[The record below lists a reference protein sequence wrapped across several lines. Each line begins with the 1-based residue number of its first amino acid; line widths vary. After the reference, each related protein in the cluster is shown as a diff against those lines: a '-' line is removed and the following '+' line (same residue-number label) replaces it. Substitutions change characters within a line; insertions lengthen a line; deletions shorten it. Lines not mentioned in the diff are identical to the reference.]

1 MKYSLKE
8 LNSFGVESYSSKLF
22 LINSINDFYTIDYNI
37 RQQEKIILGGG
48 TNILLKSKFISIPIF
63 KIQIQGIEICH
74 EKDDEVLISVGAG
87 VNWDEFVWWCVNKN
101 FGGIEN
107 LV

>member
-22 LINSINDFYTIDYNI
+22 LINSINDFHTIDYNI

-48 TNILLKSKFISIPIF
+48 TNILLKSKFLCIPIF
-63 KIQIQGIEICH
+63 KIQIQGIEIFH
-74 EKDDEVLISVGAG
+74 EK
-87 VNWDEFVWWCVNKN
+87 
-101 FGGIEN
+101 
-107 LV
+107 